1 MRTEDGV
8 FCDIG
13 RNTKQSCHTQ
23 ATYIHSCN
31 IEGSEFAFCHKH
43 EIEWKARTSH
53 QPDFQIRC
61 PRCLPQYLQTVT
73 NARNRNSNSLPDPIT
88 GPLADAIDMAMYREG
103 ILTPTRLNVLR
114 RLAAI
119 DSSYVR
125 AIFRSTAE
133 VQAQAQTG
141 GTGT

>member
-8 FCDIG
+8 FCDMD
-13 RNTKQSCHTQ
+13 RNTNKPCRKQ
-23 ATYIHSCN
+23 ATYIHSCK

-53 QPDFQIRC
+53 QPNFQVRC
-61 PRCLPQYLQTVT
+61 PRCLPQFLASTENSSHST
-73 NARNRNSNSLPDPIT
+73 NQNGLPEPIT

-103 ILTPTRLNVLR
+103 ILTPTRINVLR
-114 RLAAI
+114 RIAGT

-125 AIFRSTAE
+125 AIFRSTAASAQQ
-133 VQAQAQTG
+133 QAQQS
-141 GTGT
+141 